1 MVNLFRKIKSAG
13 KIQAER
19 RRIGVDLKRRDS
31 LLMMLWGFTALRS
44 NKTLLAAENLP
55 LAPSSAANSIAD
67 VEHTL
72 SIFLD
77 TLIPDDNITPS
88 ASSAGVTEDILAFAT
103 NDKLFGKFIALG
115 CQWLNL
121 QTGVRFSELPDDAR
135 GRIIEW
141 MSHTKKNSLPR
152 KFFDITRHLAMG
164 FYYRKHASWKGL
176 PVSRPPQPF
185 GYPDF
190 HGTKHDK

>member
-1 MVNLFRKIKSAG
+1 MINLFRKIKSAG

-31 LLMMLWGFTALRS
+31 LLMIFWGFTALRP

-55 LAPSSAANSIAD
+55 LASSSTVKSITD

-77 TLIPDDNITPS
+77 TLIPDDNFTPS
-88 ASSAGVTEDILAFAT
+88 ATAAGVTDDMLAFAEK
-103 NDKLFGKFIALG
+103 DRLLGSFISLG
-115 CQWLNL
+115 CQWLDL
-121 QTGVRFSELPDDAR
+121 QTGVKFSELPDDAR
-135 GRIIEW
+135 ERILEW
-141 MSHTKKNSLPR
+141 MSRAKGNSLPR

-164 FYYRKHASWKGL
+164 FYYRKPDVWKGL
-176 PVSRPPQPF
+176 PVTRPPQPF

-190 HGTKHDK
+190 HGVKHDR